1 METGTHGQEL
11 TVWAD
16 ASVLAEAKHLFSHFE
31 AAVRPIPKTCHSKDV
46 PKSKVS
52 VVYLKH
58 SEPRKDHISFL
69 ECFKSPKVEF
79 LLFYMPEDSSSLAF
93 RWGQMVGKEYISKT
107 DWAFNFQHLKQIL
120 RLRNVIAHSV
130 RNTDNE
136 VDLIPVRKRLGLTQ
150 DQMAKALNVAPRTIQ
165 NWESGVGT
173 SQMAKKTQDLKELL
187 QLMDDFV
194 VAPKEQEW
202 LETPLPAI
210 RNRTPVQA
218 IIEGKI
224 RDIIVEFL
232 RLGEGQPV

>member
-1 METGTHGQEL
+1 METVAHGQEL

-31 AAVRPIPKTCHSKDV
+31 AAIRPIPKTCHSKDV

-58 SEPRKDHISFL
+58 SEPKKDHISFL

-79 LLFYMPEDSSSLAF
+79 LLFYMPHDSSSLAF
-93 RWGQMVGKEYISKT
+93 RWGQMVGKECVAKT

-120 RLRNVIAHSV
+120 RLRNVIAHSGQ
-130 RNTDNE
+130 DAHDE
-136 VDLIPVRKRLGLTQ
+136 FDLPLARKRLGLTQ
-150 DQMAKALNVAPRTIQ
+150 EQMAKALNVAPRTIQ
-165 NWESGVGT
+165 NWEGGVGT

-187 QLMDDFV
+187 QLMDEFV
-194 VAPKEQEW
+194 IAPKEQEW
-202 LETPLPAI
+202 LQTPLPAI
-210 RNRTPVQA
+210 RNQTPAQA
-218 IIEGKI
+218 IVEGKM

-232 RLGEGQPV
+232 RLREGQPV